1 MNTATTFAPTKL
13 VMPEHFIVPT
23 NKDMFTC
30 PICGKKMLLRRSR
43 FGVFLGCADY
53 PNCKGIVPCDK
64 DGNPLRVVKEEDR
77 KCTLQR

>member
-30 PICGKKMLLRRSR
+30 PVCGKNSLITDKEIRSPK
-43 FGVFLGCADY
+43 VS
-53 PNCKGIVPCDK
+53 
-64 DGNPLRVVKEEDR
+64 KE
-77 KCTLQR
+77 LQG